1 MLITHSRVA
10 LPLNVAT
17 SPRTVYGLSAEFISF
32 PKISHLKMHGF
43 QESPRAIIIFR
54 VILFLLLIKESWHKI
69 EKYLTDDE
77 RTIACRGTFRL
88 QIVQT
93 GNRSGVLG
101 IEMKG
106 RLGLKAGSEVVG
118 TEKFPSVLVK
128 WSKMTQGT
136 CSYEPKWHVTMAA
149 VSKRTQQSESE
160 VSCFLPNLSK
170 TSHLCPSSYGSSSL
184 SQTQI

>member
-1 MLITHSRVA
+1 
-10 LPLNVAT
+10 
-17 SPRTVYGLSAEFISF
+17 
-32 PKISHLKMHGF
+32 MHGF

-54 VILFLLLIKESWHKI
+54 VILVLLLIKESWHKI

-101 IEMKG
+101 IEMGG

-136 CSYEPKWHVTMAA
+136 CSYEPKRRVTMAA

-160 VSCFLPNLSK
+160 VSLFSPQ
-170 TSHLCPSSYGSSSL
+170 PE
-184 SQTQI
+184 

>member
-1 MLITHSRVA
+1 
-10 LPLNVAT
+10 
-17 SPRTVYGLSAEFISF
+17 
-32 PKISHLKMHGF
+32 MHGF

-54 VILFLLLIKESWHKI
+54 VIPFLLLIKESWHKI

-93 GNRSGVLG
+93 GNRSGALG
-101 IEMKG
+101 IEMRE
-106 RLGLKAGSEVVG
+106 RLGLKAGSKAVG

-136 CSYEPKWHVTMAA
+136 CSYEPKRHVTVAA

-160 VSCFLPNLSK
+160 ASLFHICVPLPMVPRLCLIHRSESRTKCRLSISFLLVVLRRPQHWPGLRVPA
-170 TSHLCPSSYGSSSL
+170 TH
-184 SQTQI
+184 